1 MNITST
7 GNNFGA
13 GQVVFKAALDDNF
26 VVLNGNVPFDRYCDE
41 YLSADVMEIKVP
53 DLPMKRSLETAVY
66 MTYDTK
72 NYERCIT
79 IVRSWIKD
87 KNTICIEK
95 LIPMDDCTNMELVFL
110 CAYLPKGQRESF
122 AIEGQ
127 VDLQLENMPGTMWRE
142 IACAVVRDSWAMIA
156 FAVGGL
162 ASLVIGEPFS
172 IDLTNFPT
180 DIACDVPFLGHWNYA
195 GGYGN
200 FLVPA
205 RIENGKFLAEGL
217 TELQADYPS
226 NGFMKAFIVTE

>member
-1 MNITST
+1 MIMTSI

-13 GQVVFKAALDDNF
+13 GQIEFKAALDENF
-26 VVLNGNVPFDRYCDE
+26 VVLNGNLSFDREAGE
-41 YLSADVMEIKVP
+41 YLVADVMEIYVP

-66 MTYDTK
+66 MTYDTQD
-72 NYERCIT
+72 YGRCIT

-87 KNTICIEK
+87 KNTICLEK
-95 LIPMDDCTNMELVFL
+95 LIPMKDCTNMELVFL
-110 CAYLPKGQRESF
+110 CAYLPKGQRETF

-127 VDLQLENMPGTMWRE
+127 VDLQLENMTSTLWRQ
-142 IACAVVRDSWAMIA
+142 IACAVIRDKWAMIA
-156 FAVGGL
+156 FAVGGM
-162 ASLVIGEPFS
+162 ASLVAGEQFS

-200 FLVPA
+200 FLVPS

-217 TELQADYPS
+217 TEAQADYPS
-226 NGFMKAFIVTE
+226 DGFVKAFIVIE

>member
-1 MNITST
+1 MNITTT

-13 GQVVFKAALDDNF
+13 NQVVFKAALDDNF
-26 VVLNGNVPFDRYCDE
+26 VVINGKLPFERDCDE
-41 YLSADVMEIKVP
+41 YLAADVLEIKVT

-66 MTYDTK
+66 MTYDTED
-72 NYERCIT
+72 YGRCIT

-87 KNTICIEK
+87 KNTICVEK
-95 LIPMDDCTNMELVFL
+95 LIPMADCTNMELVFL

-127 VDLQLENMPGTMWRE
+127 VDLQLDNMSGSLWRE
-142 IACAVVRDSWAMIA
+142 IACAVVRDSWTMIA
-156 FAVGGL
+156 FSVGGL
-162 ASLVIGEPFS
+162 GSLVAGESFS
-172 IDLTNFPT
+172 IDLTNFPA

-205 RIENGKFLAEGL
+205 RIESGKFVAEGL

-226 NGFMKAFIVTE
+226 NGFIKAFIVTE